1 MLKPLHAGGKVDFKV
16 KAGQKWN
23 DILEC
28 SALFIWKYEES
39 LYENK
44 QIGKNHKSAFQT
56 CYHYFPTRALILI
69 RWNETLN
76 TSPPVTPSFRRAIRK
91 CFWVCDSVF
100 HPAMSKFLCFF
111 QLHSLF
117 IHHPFDTSY
126 MTLNNVVINEVFFFF
141 FILAQ
146 L

>member
-1 MLKPLHAGGKVDFKV
+1 MLKPLHEGGKVDFKV

-91 CFWVCDSVF
+91 CFWICDSVF
-100 HPAMSKFLCFF
+100 LSSCNVQIPLFLPAS
-111 QLHSLF
+111 F
-117 IHHPFDTSY
+117 IVYISPIWHFIYDT
-126 MTLNNVVINEVFFFF
+126 
-141 FILAQ
+141 
-146 L
+146 